1 MFTDIILFDQ
11 HETPMSNRMVA
22 ILFFP
27 ITGPVLSQLISGLF
41 VPSREYK
48 IRSSTKDFHQRM
60 NLVLEDSS
68 VVCPGSD
75 DHADLT
81 DSRLATF
88 VGGHRQSIPGYF
100 VENLHKVHYLLDI
113 Y

>member
-1 MFTDIILFDQ
+1 
-11 HETPMSNRMVA
+11 MVA

-48 IRSSTKDFHQRM
+48 IRSSIKGFHQRM

-68 VVCPGSD
+68 VECPGSD
-75 DHADLT
+75 DHVDLT
-81 DSRLATF
+81 DGSRLATF
-88 VGGHRQSIPGYF
+88 VGGHRQSILGYF
-100 VENLHKVHYLLDI
+100 VETLHKARYLLDI